1 MDIHDYELRRRIERV
16 RNAAATDDQL
26 VTLAIPPEKSLGEV
40 LKEVE
45 EDRAEAEYIDADES
59 TTPIRNA
66 LDRVQ
71 RVLRDY
77 EEIPDR
83 GLVIYAGVV
92 DDEVVEYVFDDLPT
106 PVSEYEYV
114 RANEFDAGPLDAAAD
129 SAGTFGLLVVE
140 RGGAA
145 LGLYEDDTVT
155 PVETLD
161 SDVPGKTK
169 AGGQS
174 ADRFERERERQK
186 EEFFEEVADEAERT
200 FLSERAGEMEGAG
213 KSGSEDESGTLEID
227 GLVLGG
233 TAVTVDSFRESDALD
248 HRLRDAVVGDPVA
261 VEYASEQGLRQ
272 LARKAG
278 DRIEDEERRRAREA
292 LDRFFE
298 ALDAGDDEGE
308 VVYGSEA
315 TDEALT
321 YDAVET
327 ALVSESLP
335 VETVRDIADRTT
347 DAGGECV
354 VIPTDFERGER
365 FAEAFG
371 GIGAL
376 LRFPVE

>member
-16 RNAAATDDQL
+16 RNASATDDQL
-26 VTLAIPPEKSLGEV
+26 VTLAIPPDESLGEV
-40 LKEVE
+40 LKAVE

-59 TTPIRNA
+59 TTPIRSA
-66 LDRVQ
+66 LDSLGS
-71 RVLRDY
+71 VLQDY
-77 EEIPDR
+77 DEIPER
-83 GLVIYAGVV
+83 GLVIYVGVV

-114 RANEFDAGPLDAAAD
+114 RANEFDTEPLDAAAD
-129 SAGTFGLLVVE
+129 SSGTYGLLVVE

-145 LGLYEDDTVT
+145 LGLYEDETVT
-155 PVETLD
+155 PVATLD

-186 EEFFEEVADEAERT
+186 EEFFERVADEAERT
-200 FLSERAGEMEGAG
+200 FLGENEAVDGESEG
-213 KSGSEDESGTLEID
+213 LEID
-227 GLVLGG
+227 GLLLGG
-233 TAVTVDSFRESDALD
+233 TTVTVDSFRESDALD

-292 LDRFFE
+292 LDRFFD
-298 ALDAGDDEGE
+298 ALEAGDDEDE
-308 VVYGSEA
+308 VVYGQEA

-321 YDAVET
+321 YDAVEI
-327 ALVSESLP
+327 ALVAESLP
-335 VETVRDIADRTT
+335 VEQVRDVADRTT

-354 VIPTDFERGER
+354 VVPTDFERGQR

-371 GIGAL
+371 GVGAL